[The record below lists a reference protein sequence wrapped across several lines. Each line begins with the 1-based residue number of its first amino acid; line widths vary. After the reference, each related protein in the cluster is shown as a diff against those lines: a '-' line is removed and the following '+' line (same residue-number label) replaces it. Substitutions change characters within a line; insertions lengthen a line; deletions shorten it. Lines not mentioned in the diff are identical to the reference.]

1 MKGIGPSGSA
11 GAGRTA
17 VWTLP
22 DDIDHASWPVFES
35 ALSDELRRIGVGLS
49 GRDAWSVA
57 RSKERSEELRR
68 PITVVGAVDG
78 TAAVEVAASSPRVD
92 SLVLLQARLDD
103 DAIDLVAE
111 LDDVA
116 LLTVI
121 DPHHRD
127 RLAAAVEGH
136 LASRHDRSS
145 IMVGPF
151 DAPEASRAI
160 ARWVE
165 RIDETATVV
174 EELTILTSDG
184 WMLGADLHRPSPG
197 AENTARSPAVVL
209 MHSGRSD
216 RTVFDR
222 LARLMARSGVVALA
236 LDWRGR
242 GTSTNLGRFVDFTA
256 EQQAEVRRDVI
267 AAYDYLSG
275 RDEVDAHR
283 LGVLGVAHGA
293 DFGAKGALSDH
304 RTRAMALMTA
314 IHQPDEHQRATL
326 ASGKV
331 SGLYVTSASR
341 AASTRSLRDL
351 YELTTG
357 PHTRIL
363 EFPEG
368 VLGYQLFA
376 LHRDLE
382 PTIASWFAEVLAS

>member
-1 MKGIGPSGSA
+1 MTDVDPSGSA
-11 GAGRTA
+11 GSGRTA
-17 VWTLP
+17 RWAVP
-22 DDIDHASWPVFES
+22 DHLDHAPWPAFES
-35 ALSDELRRIGVGLS
+35 TLSDELRRIGVELGGPETFS
-49 GRDAWSVA
+49 DT
-57 RSKERSEELRR
+57 RSKEQLEEGRK
-68 PITVVGAVDG
+68 PTTVVGAIDG
-78 TAAVEVAASSPRVD
+78 TAAVELAASSSGVD
-92 SLVLLQARLDD
+92 SLVLVQAHLDNG
-103 DAIDLVAE
+103 AIDLIAE
-111 LDDVA
+111 MDDVA

-136 LASRHDRSS
+136 LASTCDRSS
-145 IMVGPF
+145 ILVAPF
-151 DAPEASRAI
+151 DTAEAARSI

-165 RIDETATVV
+165 RIDETAIVV
-174 EELTILTSDG
+174 EELTILTPDG
-184 WMLGADLHRPSPG
+184 WMLGADLHRPAASTER
-197 AENTARSPAVVL
+197 AARCPAVVL

-222 LARLMARSGVVALA
+222 LARLMARSGMVALA

-256 EQQAEVRRDVI
+256 EQQAEVRRDVT

-293 DFGAKGALSDH
+293 GFGANGALGDP

-314 IHQPDEHQRATL
+314 IHQPDDDQRAAL
-326 ASGKV
+326 GSGQV
-331 SGLYVTSASR
+331 SGLYVTCAPR
-341 AASTRSLRDL
+341 AASSRSLRSL

-382 PTIASWFAEVLAS
+382 PTIVSWFAEVFA